1 MSASKIVYALLSSA
15 GPVTAIVGLGAA
27 ARIYPV
33 LLPQGMAVP
42 AIVFEVISADR
53 RGAID
58 AYAPTH
64 LTQSRVQ
71 VNLITTDYPAL
82 LLLLEAIK
90 AAMQF
95 QRGVFN
101 GVTTHSVLH
110 AGEGPVQYDQQLAL
124 YTQSIDFL
132 ITHEAN

>member
-1 MSASKIVYALLSSA
+1 MSASKVVYALLSGA
-15 GPVTAIVGLGAA
+15 GPVTAIVGAGAG

-33 LLPQGMAVP
+33 LLPQGKAPP
-42 AIVFEVISADR
+42 AIVHEVISANR
-53 RGAID
+53 TGAID

-64 LTQSRVQ
+64 LTVSRVQ

-82 LLLLEAIK
+82 LLLLEATK

-95 QRGVFN
+95 QRGVFG
-101 GVTTHSVLH
+101 GVTVHSVLH

-124 YTQSIDFL
+124 YTQPIDFL